1 MARQI
6 PSSLLLCLVMYL
18 DCINVIIVIG
28 VILFCDVVYNFVL
41 CNCYEN
47 GIKNQ
52 HALLRPFDHLAL
64 VRA

>member
-6 PSSLLLCLVMYL
+6 PSSLLLCFVMYL

-41 CNCYEN
+41 CNCCEN
-47 GIKNQ
+47 GIKN
-52 HALLRPFDHLAL
+52 HYVLFRPFDH
-64 VRA
+64 